1 MTAARARRA
10 ALQDEADALAVLDD
24 YQRAARYL
32 RETLVMC
39 IGTPL
44 ASTIEDELT
53 AMERRVA
60 YWEQIVFEMDHELK
74 ARGE

>member
-10 ALQDEADALAVLDD
+10 ALQEESEALAVLDD

-44 ASTIEDELT
+44 ATTIEDELT
-53 AMERRVA
+53 AIERKVA
-60 YWEQIVFEMDHELK
+60 RWEEITREMDHELK
-74 ARGE
+74 ASGE

>member
-24 YQRAARYL
+24 FQRAARYL

-44 ASTIEDELT
+44 AATIEDELT
-53 AMERRVA
+53 SIERRVA
-60 YWEQIVFEMDHELK
+60 YWERIVSEMDHELK

>member
-1 MTAARARRA
+1 MTYARARRA

-24 YQRAARYL
+24 FQRAARYL
-32 RETLVMC
+32 RETLAMS

-44 ASTIEDELT
+44 AAVIEGELT
-53 AMERRVA
+53 AIERKVA
-60 YWEQIVFEMDHELK
+60 KWEEITREMDHELK